1 MSSVLNIL
9 SLKCMTRNLSG
20 DLRVRSQRD
29 ICVCIEGLTVIFTD
43 MTVKAKD

>member
-9 SLKCMTRNLSG
+9 RRNLSG
-20 DLRVRSQRD
+20 DFRVRSQRD